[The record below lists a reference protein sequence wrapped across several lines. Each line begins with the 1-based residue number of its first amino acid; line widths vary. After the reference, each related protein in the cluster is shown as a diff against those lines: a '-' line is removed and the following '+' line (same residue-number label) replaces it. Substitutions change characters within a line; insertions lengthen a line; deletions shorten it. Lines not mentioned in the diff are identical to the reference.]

1 MKIAVDTIRLFI
13 LGLFLLG
20 FSAISANENLT
31 DIPEGAEAKF
41 LPTSKSSDVRVLIDM
56 SGSMKDND
64 PENLRIP
71 ALNLIV
77 QLLPD
82 GSQAGVWT
90 FGQWVNMLIPPAEV
104 NSEWRT
110 NAKEKAKMINSFGL
124 RTNIGEAMERATWK
138 LAADSDFEQHAILLT
153 DGIVDIAADDDPQK
167 DNKNEAERQRILTD
181 VLSEYKNLGVKIH
194 TIALSNAA
202 DKVLLEKLALE
213 TGGMAEVVENSEQLV
228 KAFLNAFDK
237 AAPEAAEQVPLS
249 DDNQFDIDES
259 VEEFT
264 ALVFREEGSA
274 PTRLVSPSGAIIDQM
289 NTGENAKWFSQAV
302 YDLVTVIQPE
312 AGKWKI
318 EADLDPNNRVT
329 VVSDLKLGLDNLPP
343 TIFPEQQIDFNIYLH
358 EDNKVVTRPEF
369 LKLMTVEMTMTAEDG
384 RSGTKVISDPENPPA
399 DGLYP
404 ESIKRLS
411 KEGQYELKV
420 AVDGKTFT
428 RMRTAYIQVRQPVGF
443 EIRKREVA
451 GEMRYAVRVVPQVP
465 NVEVSRTRVIAK
477 LKGPDG
483 SSIIQAMPWLEEG
496 VWEAV
501 ISPSKGM
508 GDYEMA
514 INIRGQIGE
523 DQDFR
528 VKPEPIVL
536 TYPIPEDF
544 QHEYLV
550 ASQNQATDESQEEVE
565 EPQAEAAMSETAE
578 QEASEEPQED
588 APGIP
593 DLEQKMQEQ
602 QEPEQLSETQPEN
615 ELDTQAEQAPEDEVA
630 PEPEVEEPSDP
641 LWLYISIPI
650 VTLLL
655 GLGGFFVYRSIMNR
669 KLKQADQSKETKTEE
684 SGDVDGMADVS
695 LNDGLDD
702 EEFDEDFDLSDSD
715 DDETV
720 ALGEA
725 SMDEL
730 DDLGDEQEAAGDD
743 VSDNS
748 PSVDDEIPDF
758 DENFDID
765 AGPQEAADSEPQ
777 QTLDAEETSA
787 AIDELDSV
795 LNGLDDVGEAE
806 DQDPSE
812 DDIPQLDDV
821 ADEPATTEGDGEAAI
836 DEALASLE
844 SELDDID
851 VDALMDDDV
860 DDPDKKQD

>member
-1 MKIAVDTIRLFI
+1 MKVTVETIRLFI
-13 LGLFLLG
+13 LGLLLLG
-20 FSAISANENLT
+20 FSAVSANENLT

-41 LPTSKSSDVRVLIDM
+41 LPTSNASDVRVLIDM
-56 SGSMKDND
+56 SGSMKEND

-90 FGQWVNMLIPPAEV
+90 FGQWVNMLVPPGEV
-104 NSEWRT
+104 NEQWRT
-110 NAKEKAKMINSFGL
+110 NAKEKAQTINSYGL
-124 RTNIGEAMERATWK
+124 RTNMGEAMEKATWK
-138 LAADSDFEQHAILLT
+138 LDADSEFEQHAILLT
-153 DGIVDIAADDDPQK
+153 DGIVDIAADDDPEQ

-181 VLSEYKNLGVKIH
+181 ILNEYKNLGVKIH
-194 TIALSNAA
+194 TIALSNSA

-264 ALVFREEGSA
+264 ALVFREEGSP
-274 PTRLVSPSGAIIDQM
+274 PTQLVSPSGTVIDQM
-289 NTGENAKWFSQAV
+289 NPGENAKWFSQAV
-302 YDLVTVIQPE
+302 YDLVTVTEPE
-312 AGKWKI
+312 AGTWTIK
-318 EADLDPNNRVT
+318 ADLDPDNRVT
-329 VVSDLKLGLDNLPP
+329 VVSDLKLGVDNLPP

-358 EDNKVVTRPEF
+358 EDNEVVTRPEF

-384 RSGTKVISDPENPPA
+384 RSGTKVISDPENPPEN
-399 DGLYP
+399 GLYQ

-496 VWEAV
+496 VWEAL

-523 DQDFR
+523 EQDFR

-536 TYPIPEDF
+536 TYPIPDDF

-550 ASQNQATDESQEEVE
+550 ASQNQPVDEMEEAVDE
-565 EPQAEAAMSETAE
+565 EPQTEAETEESATE
-578 QEASEEPQED
+578 EAPEEES
-588 APGIP
+588 AIP
-593 DLEQKMQEQ
+593 DLEQKMKEQ
-602 QEPEQLSETQPEN
+602 QEPQQPPQKDTEGEQEAQPE
-615 ELDTQAEQAPEDEVA
+615 EAIEDEAAPV
-630 PEPEVEEPSDP
+630 PEPEEPSDP
-641 LWLYISIPI
+641 MWLYISIPI

-669 KLKQADQSKETKTEE
+669 KLKQTDQTKDPEPEE
-684 SGDVDGMADVS
+684 SNEAAGMKDVS
-695 LNDGLDD
+695 LNDGMDD
-702 EEFDEDFDLSDSD
+702 EDFDDDFDLSDSD

-720 ALGEA
+720 SLGDA

-730 DDLGDEQEAAGDD
+730 DDLGDEPDISGDE
-743 VSDNS
+743 VSDDD
-748 PSVDDEIPDF
+748 PGTDDDEIPDF

-765 AGPQEAADSEPQ
+765 AGPEEADDSDPE
-777 QTLDAEETSA
+777 TTDEETNA

-795 LNGLDDVGEAE
+795 LDGLDEAE
-806 DQDPSE
+806 DGDDQSAPE

-851 VDALMDDDV
+851 VDALMDDEDS
-860 DDPDKKQD
+860 DEKKQE